1 MSKLKKLKQKAW
13 WQPGI
18 EVFSQISVLIVFP
31 LLLAIYLGN
40 WLQDRYGHEPWIYI
54 GCVATAFVITN
65 IGLVVITVK
74 ASKKMQNISDDNK
87 KEKE

>member
-18 EVFSQISVLIVFP
+18 EVFSQIAGLIVFP
-31 LLLAIYLGN
+31 LLFAIFLGN
-40 WLQDRYGHEPWIYI
+40 WLQDRYGHEPWLYI
-54 GCVATAFVITN
+54 GSVATAFVITN
-65 IGLVVITVK
+65 VGLVVITVK
-74 ASKKMQNISDDNK
+74 ASRKMQDISEDNK